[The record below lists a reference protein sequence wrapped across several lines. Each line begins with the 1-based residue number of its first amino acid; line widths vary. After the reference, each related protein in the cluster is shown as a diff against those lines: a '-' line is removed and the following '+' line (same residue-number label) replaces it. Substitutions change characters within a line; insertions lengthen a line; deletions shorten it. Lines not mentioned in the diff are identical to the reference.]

1 MVDMTGK
8 RFGKLVV
15 VSRAKSPNK
24 QAAWLCKC
32 DCGNETVVLGWNLRS
47 GHTVSCRCVHKEGLK
62 KGLRLSHGMANCRLY
77 GIWEDMK
84 SRCYNPNTPQFK
96 YWGERGITV
105 CPEWLHNF
113 QAFYDWA
120 VAHGYSDELTIDRI
134 DVNGNYEPGN
144 CRWATMKEQ
153 RHNQRK
159 VIK

>member
-1 MVDMTGK
+1 MVDMIGK

-24 QAAWLCKC
+24 QAAWLCRC
-32 DCGNETVVLGWNLRS
+32 ECGNETVVLGWNLRS
-47 GHTVSCRCVHKEGLK
+47 GHTVSCGCAHQEGLK
-62 KGLRLSHGMANCRLY
+62 KGLRLSHGMANSRLY

-105 CPEWLHNF
+105 CPEWLNDF

-120 VAHGYSDELTIDRI
+120 MTHDYSDELSIDRI

-144 CRWATMKEQ
+144 CRWATAEEQ
-153 RHNQRK
+153 NQNRRK
-159 VIK
+159 KV

>member
-47 GHTVSCRCVHKEGLK
+47 GHTVSCGCVHKEGLK

-84 SRCYNPNTPQFK
+84 SRCYNPNTPPNEWVSVGSLYTRNGYIISK
-96 YWGERGITV
+96 PSMPGPCHMGI
-105 CPEWLHNF
+105 PMN
-113 QAFYDWA
+113 
-120 VAHGYSDELTIDRI
+120 
-134 DVNGNYEPGN
+134 
-144 CRWATMKEQ
+144 
-153 RHNQRK
+153 
-159 VIK
+159 